1 MIRATLRA
9 SAPVGTRSPRRV
21 PALLRGSSVIHGAI
35 LATRLQTAALPV
47 ITVPLVSSLPKPR
60 HRSSFPS
67 LSDVW
72 TYRLD
77 LEACFPIQTHHVHT
91 SPAPHRLAPGCGAAR
106 TAARDRRRSRC

>member
-21 PALLRGSSVIHGAI
+21 PSLLRGRSVVDGAI
-35 LATRLQTAALPV
+35 LATRLQTPALPV
-47 ITVPLVSSLPKPR
+47 ITVPHVSSLPKPG
-60 HRSSFPS
+60 HRPSLPS
-67 LSDVW
+67 LSDAW

-77 LEACFPIQTHHVHT
+77 LQACIPIQTHHVHT